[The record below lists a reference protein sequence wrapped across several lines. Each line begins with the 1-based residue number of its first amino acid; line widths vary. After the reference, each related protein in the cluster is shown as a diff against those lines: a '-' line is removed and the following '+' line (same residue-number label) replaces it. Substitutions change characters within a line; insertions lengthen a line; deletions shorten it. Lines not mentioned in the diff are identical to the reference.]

1 MAYPNITSRE
11 IRVAREIAS
20 KLTPEQLVAQLEA
33 IPFTE
38 FLDESGAFSEPKAIE
53 AAPYGVGIVKRVF
66 GNGRSLDISKAAKEF
81 NRLQK
86 FIIDRVGVPALIEE
100 EGAGGLMVP
109 WATAFPSPLAM
120 ASTFDPGLMLRVAQ
134 VIGRQASR
142 LGVRQLF
149 SPVLDLCLDPRWG
162 RCEETYGEDPRL
174 AAAMGV
180 SYVKGEQSQGVAATL
195 KHFVAYGA
203 SEGGRNGANAPIG
216 YLDLRNLVMVPF
228 EAAVKE
234 SSPLSVM
241 PSYNDVDGVPSH
253 ANGLLIDG
261 VLRGEW
267 GFSGFTVSDAEALSM
282 LIDTQGVAQGRE
294 EAALLA
300 ITSGVDVENGY
311 APMKGRL
318 YWALADMVRS
328 GKAPESVIRR
338 AAERVVAAKVAL
350 GLFENPYVSYSGGP
364 LEEPG
369 DRELAREAAER
380 SVVLLKNDGALPL
393 RHDARVLLTGPSAAD
408 GRALLFDYHL
418 QAHRGLRDEIT
429 RVVSVLEGLR
439 GLGLNVDFVKVSSWT
454 NCSYEEVRAV
464 AEAAP
469 RHDVVVAVVGEVAGG
484 FWLADPEVT
493 SGEGIDRDPV
503 LPECQVRLLE
513 GLLSANARLVIIVI
527 SGRPLALPDT
537 VVERSSAI
545 LMSFYAGE
553 EGGAAIGE
561 VLLGLVN
568 PSGRLPVT
576 VPRAVGDV
584 PVHVGLRASSASRIT
599 RRRVTPLFPF
609 GHGLSYSRVE
619 YYDLNVSSDRDAIT
633 LTFSLR
639 NLGPMDVEE
648 VPQLYVSPPSEVYER
663 PRLELLG
670 FGRVPIKVGEVR
682 RVMFEVRLDQLS
694 VYLPGERLV
703 VPGGRYIFYVGP
715 SSANLSLRAEVEVER
730 LELRGRG
737 GLLWS
742 QLAPAWGEAA

>member
-1 MAYPNITSRE
+1 MLELRPEHFLR
-11 IRVAREIAS
+11 AREIVSRLSLEEAI
-20 KLTPEQLVAQLEA
+20 AQLEA
-33 IPFTE
+33 IPFTDL
-38 FLDESGAFSEPKAIE
+38 LDEDGRLSEEKARE
-53 AAPYGVGIVKRVF
+53 LVGSGVGIVKRVY
-66 GNGRSLDISKAAKEF
+66 GNGVVRDLAAAAREL
-81 NRLQK
+81 NRLQR
-86 FIIDRVGVPALIEE
+86 FLMERVGIPAIPEE

-109 WATAFPSPLAM
+109 QATAFPSPLAM

-134 VIGRQASR
+134 AIGRQASR

-180 SYVKGEQSQGVAATL
+180 SYVRGVQSQGVAATL

-267 GFSGFTVSDAEALSM
+267 GFGGFTASDAEALSM

-311 APMKGRL
+311 APMRERL
-318 YWALADMVRS
+318 YWALADMARS
-328 GKAPESVIRR
+328 GRAPESVIRR

-350 GLFENPYVSYSGGP
+350 GLFENPYVSYSGEP

-380 SVVLLKNDGALPL
+380 SLVLLKNEGALPL
-393 RHDARVLLTGPSAAD
+393 RRDARVLLTGPSAAD

-418 QAHRGLRDEIT
+418 QAHRGLREEVT

-439 GLGLNVDFVKVSSWT
+439 GLGLNVDFVRVSSWT
-454 NCSYEEVRAV
+454 RCSDEEVRAA
-464 AEAAP
+464 AEATP
-469 RHDVVVAVVGEVAGG
+469 GHDVVVAVVGEVAGG

-503 LPECQVRLLE
+503 LPECQVRLLRE
-513 GLLSANARLVIIVI
+513 LASAGVKLVTVIV
-527 SGRPLALPDT
+527 SGRPLAIPDD
-537 VVERSSAI
+537 VVRSSVAI
-545 LMSFYAGE
+545 LYSFYPGE
-553 EGGAAIGE
+553 EGGNAIARA
-561 VLLGLVN
+561 LAGLVN

-576 VPRAVGDV
+576 IPASVGDL
-584 PVHVGLRASSASRIT
+584 PVRYNLRRSSYSRIT
-599 RRRVTPLFPF
+599 RRRPSAAFPF

-619 YYDLNVSSDRDAIT
+619 YSDLELITYDNGVRASFT
-633 LTFSLR
+633 VR
-639 NLGPMDVEE
+639 NLGPLDVEE
-648 VPQLYVSPPSEVYER
+648 VSQLYMSAPSQAYER
-663 PRLELLG
+663 PKVELVG
-670 FGRVPIKVGEVR
+670 FARVPLKVNEAR
-682 RVMFEVRLDQLS
+682 RVTFSVSYEALS
-694 VYLPGERLV
+694 VYLPGDRLV
-703 VPGGRYIFYVGP
+703 VPGGTYSFYVGP
-715 SSANLSLRAEVEVER
+715 SSADLRLSGSLRLDEVR
-730 LELRGRG
+730 LGGRG
-737 GLLWS
+737 GGLW
-742 QLAPAWGEAA
+742 AAVSY